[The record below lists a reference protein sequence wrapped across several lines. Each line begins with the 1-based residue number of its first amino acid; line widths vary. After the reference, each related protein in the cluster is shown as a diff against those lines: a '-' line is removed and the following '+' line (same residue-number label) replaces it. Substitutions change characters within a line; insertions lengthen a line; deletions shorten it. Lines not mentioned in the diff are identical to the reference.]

1 MRPIVEHHA
10 GDPVVIFEAP
20 QDGQYLLQLRD
31 LQFRGGGD
39 YDYRIVAGRL
49 PYVETILPSSGEPG
63 KVVTAQAIGCNL
75 EGGDKITIDLTNSP
89 PGRLEARAKTPLGES
104 NANPFEVT
112 ELPQAAE
119 PQPNNHP

>member
-63 KVVTAQAIGCNL
+63 EVVTAQAIGYHL
-75 EGGDKITIDLTNSP
+75 QGGGKITIDPTNSP
-89 PGRLEARAKTPLGES
+89 PRPLQIRAK
-104 NANPFEVT
+104 
-112 ELPQAAE
+112 
-119 PQPNNHP
+119 H